1 MAKSNQARVNSVLPE
16 GGTVERP
23 PLVRA
28 PFFSLSLSYCL
39 FPLAPL
45 SPPFWGGGEGV
56 RLGGGGRWGREGGG
70 GGAWATQLDAG
81 KTGQVIST
89 TCPP

>member
-1 MAKSNQARVNSVLPE
+1 
-16 GGTVERP
+16 
-23 PLVRA
+23 
-28 PFFSLSLSYCL
+28 
-39 FPLAPL
+39 
-45 SPPFWGGGEGV
+45 V